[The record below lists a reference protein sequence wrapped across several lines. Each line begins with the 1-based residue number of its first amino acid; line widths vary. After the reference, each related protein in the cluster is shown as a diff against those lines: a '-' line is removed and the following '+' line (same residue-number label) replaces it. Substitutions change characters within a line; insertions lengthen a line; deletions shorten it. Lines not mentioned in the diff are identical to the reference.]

1 VYALRSSCLP
11 CLVVVI
17 VLLSPSVAKAGGVI
31 ITWGDTVSYCGGV
44 PDQHKLD
51 VQAVHGADVAVGYH
65 YHHWGLFWIDL
76 WTYGGEYC
84 LYQGKSYSPLSP
96 AEAAKLLGKPESDLG
111 RPFLYRFPLGWL
123 LLTAGMAV
131 VVLCMSLAKSL
142 KDEFNPLSRD
152 LRYYRALAL
161 MSERAK
167 RVGAGT
173 ESQANGSSS
182 FEVAVLYLTG
192 QGISQVE
199 AEQNLAQLFAVLPP
213 DVHWLFADERYSRA
227 LGILSEHV
235 ANESPADDGEGRGG
249 FEAAVLHLIG
259 QGLSRAEAE
268 HNLALILY
276 YLPVRC
282 CPVASGGNPRV

>member
-1 VYALRSSCLP
+1 M
-11 CLVVVI
+11 
-17 VLLSPSVAKAGGVI
+17 I

-44 PDQHKLD
+44 SDQHKLD
-51 VQAVHGADVAVGYH
+51 VQAAHGADVAVGYH
-65 YHHWGLFWIDL
+65 YHYWGLFWIDL

-84 LYQGKSYSPLSP
+84 LYRGESYRPLSP
-96 AEAAKLLGKPESDLG
+96 AEAAKLLGRPESDLG
-111 RPFLYRFPLGWL
+111 KPFLYRFPLGWL
-123 LLTAGMAV
+123 LLAAIMAV
-131 VVLCMSLAKSL
+131 VVLWMSLAKPL

-161 MSERAK
+161 MSEHAK

-182 FEVAVLYLTG
+182 FEVAVLYLSG
-192 QGISQVE
+192 HGISQVE
-199 AEQNLAQLFAVLPP
+199 AEQNLAQLFAVLSP
-213 DVHWLFADERYSRA
+213 DVHRLFADERYSRA

-235 ANESPADDGEGRGG
+235 ANESLPRRAVPADDGEGRGG

-282 CPVASGGNPRV
+282 CPDGVVSG